1 MVEQLGNGRAVSRAS
16 RLVRQPLRSTHAHT
30 RASTRVYTPT
40 VHTPAHIFIARH
52 KHDHS
57 TFLHLHADMC
67 VSQWYGR
74 ARRALLG
81 MASTYAVPPHMRGE
95 PLLLVTM
102 YGKGSL
108 AGEQLGRAEARLCQ
122 SFAWVTVYCARGGL
136 IELCTRVLKTTGA
149 VETKATFLIG

>member
-1 MVEQLGNGRAVSRAS
+1 
-16 RLVRQPLRSTHAHT
+16 
-30 RASTRVYTPT
+30 
-40 VHTPAHIFIARH
+40 
-52 KHDHS
+52 
-57 TFLHLHADMC
+57 
-67 VSQWYGR
+67 
-74 ARRALLG
+74 
-81 MASTYAVPPHMRGE
+81 MRGE

-149 VETKATFLIG
+149 VETKGFLSVNRTRQRARQSIVHADTSIPPLVVHPYEVIRGPYNHYYLDAGKPCHVQVS